1 MKNDSS
7 YGYCTILS
15 SQSRQEYIKE
25 PFNDEKNKG
34 LLKSHLLEF
43 KKAKKPMNLPFCITF
58 KNLSTNVG
66 SIKQQRLLLA
76 VRHYNGYLIIP
87 RLVYH
92 LSIKLCQQIMSQRM
106 GRKYEIELIQQL
118 IRFGYATRTAP
129 YCKLHGT
136 YIEYTKVLHTSYIN
150 NCQDK
155 ELIIPVTLF
164 LIMMFN
170 ACFTYQKSKAN
181 NLLIDTLDRFNQNT
195 TLSDDTFINI
205 LSKYIHCN
213 ILFKFG
219 IFCSISY
226 SQPVFVKL
234 CNR

>member
-1 MKNDSS
+1 MRKMSPQPAHHYVYQKDTTVSSYKKVLKGMKNDSS

-106 GRKYEIELIQQL
+106 GRKYEIELIQ
-118 IRFGYATRTAP
+118 
-129 YCKLHGT
+129 
-136 YIEYTKVLHTSYIN
+136 
-150 NCQDK
+150 
-155 ELIIPVTLF
+155 
-164 LIMMFN
+164 
-170 ACFTYQKSKAN
+170 
-181 NLLIDTLDRFNQNT
+181 
-195 TLSDDTFINI
+195 
-205 LSKYIHCN
+205 
-213 ILFKFG
+213 
-219 IFCSISY
+219 
-226 SQPVFVKL
+226 
-234 CNR
+234 